1 MNYILFEDHQKSNLA
16 PFTINH
22 ASFEIRCG
30 AFTNIERVNRLMN
43 EGDKLYLIVQ
53 PDYCPIIRE
62 RYPEFIVNPD
72 IIPAG
77 LCLNGATLWDSETL
91 DKSEYPIPG
100 MSHYI
105 RYLYLQN
112 NVK

>member
-1 MNYILFEDHQKSNLA
+1 MSIDWKGMK
-16 PFTINH
+16 
-22 ASFEIRCG
+22 EI
-30 AFTNIERVNRLMN
+30 AKKQVEIIEEYEKTKKISRN
-43 EGDKLYLIVQ
+43 KH
-53 PDYCPIIRE
+53 
-62 RYPEFIVNPD
+62 
-72 IIPAG
+72 
-77 LCLNGATLWDSETL
+77 SETL

>member
-1 MNYILFEDHQKSNLA
+1 MSIDWKSMKKIAKKQVEIIEEYEKTQKISR
-16 PFTINH
+16 TKH
-22 ASFEIRCG
+22 S
-30 AFTNIERVNRLMN
+30 
-43 EGDKLYLIVQ
+43 
-53 PDYCPIIRE
+53 
-62 RYPEFIVNPD
+62 D
-72 IIPAG
+72 I
-77 LCLNGATLWDSETL
+77 S